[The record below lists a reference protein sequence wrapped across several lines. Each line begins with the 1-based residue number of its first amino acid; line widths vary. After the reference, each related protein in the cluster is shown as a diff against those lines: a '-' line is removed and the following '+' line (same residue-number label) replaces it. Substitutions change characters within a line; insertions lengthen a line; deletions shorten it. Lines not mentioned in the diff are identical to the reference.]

1 MTYRNLSTLS
11 HEHKECLLL
20 ADRLADIANR
30 GNETELTAAVQWIQ
44 EYNTNELEPH
54 FQHEEQTIL
63 APLLQEHHEHRS
75 LCIQLGKEHGFLR
88 TLAENISVNS
98 ATQDL
103 ADFARVL
110 RSHTLLE
117 EEQLFPLLKT
127 LFTPQQW
134 ESVNHFAP
142 LGKRA
147 MSGEQRTPPRSEQPN
162 TNAWL
167 ETVDSHFQ
175 SAGANGHIVLF
186 PRYQPELA
194 EQLAAHLGLAF
205 FDYQQAVMAD
215 LREQADTLTL
225 AELEQ
230 TLREQSQVHGLV
242 CHNAEALLCVK
253 PETERRVWLQH
264 FLSMDWPQPVIIPLA
279 VFQADAP
286 EDNPQV
292 CDLELSKLP
301 RQTVRSA
308 SSAQRLP
315 YDV

>member
-1 MTYRNLSTLS
+1 MTYRNLDTLS
-11 HEHKECLLL
+11 QEHKECLLL
-20 ADRLADIANR
+20 ADRLTDIANR
-30 GNETELTAAVQWIQ
+30 GNESELAAAVQWIR

-63 APLLQEHHEHRS
+63 GPLLQEHHEYRP

-88 TLAENISVNS
+88 TLAESISTVS
-98 ATQDL
+98 AKQDL
-103 ADFARVL
+103 TDFAQVL
-110 RSHTLLE
+110 RNHTLLE
-117 EEQLFPLLKT
+117 EEQLFPLLN
-127 LFTPQQW
+127 LLTPTQR
-134 ESVNHFAP
+134 ESIGHFAP
-142 LGKRA
+142 LGKKPVPDNQA
-147 MSGEQRTPPRSEQPN
+147 TPPRREQPS
-162 TNAWL
+162 TDTWL
-167 ETVDSHFQ
+167 EAVDMHFQ
-175 SAGANGHIVLF
+175 SADTNGHIVLF
-186 PRYQPELA
+186 PRYQPELT

-230 TLREQSQVHGLV
+230 TLREQSQVRGVV

-253 PETERRVWLQH
+253 PEAERRAWLQH
-264 FLSMDWPQPVIIPLA
+264 FISTDWPQPVIIPLS

-286 EDNPQV
+286 EDSLQV

-301 RQTVRSA
+301 RQTTSPA

-315 YDV
+315 YNV